1 MYRTGLKLIKF
12 SREKEIIVFH
22 TMLFCK
28 IWIWKKKSGKLGTN
42 KRNKLDCLSRS
53 NLMIGSKISVFNDT
67 CLVKEIRY
75 RTRTTSIL
83 TQTSDSMSPVLCI
96 FYFDSNFI
104 FIPRSDLNRILIT
117 IILIEYIN
125 NSQILNEFDFRI
137 NQQIKIFR
145 KLFLRKVLTIF
156 YNPRLIRQAH
166 NVSLSLIKFNQKSWE
181 TSFKIHFYAKNSRIS
196 R

>member
-83 TQTSDSMSPVLCI
+83 T
-96 FYFDSNFI
+96 
-104 FIPRSDLNRILIT
+104 
-117 IILIEYIN
+117 
-125 NSQILNEFDFRI
+125 
-137 NQQIKIFR
+137 
-145 KLFLRKVLTIF
+145 
-156 YNPRLIRQAH
+156 
-166 NVSLSLIKFNQKSWE
+166 
-181 TSFKIHFYAKNSRIS
+181 
-196 R
+196 